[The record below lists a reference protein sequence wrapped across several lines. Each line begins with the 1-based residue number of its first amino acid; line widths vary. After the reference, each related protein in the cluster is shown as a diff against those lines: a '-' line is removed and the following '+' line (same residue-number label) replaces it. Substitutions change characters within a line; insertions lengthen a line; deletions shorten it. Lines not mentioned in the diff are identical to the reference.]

1 MNISLTTE
9 QEIFIQTQID
19 NGSYSSA
26 DEVINEALRLLEE
39 HQRQLKENILTELR
53 QKLTLGTEQISKGQV
68 TDGDI
73 VFEQIFQKI
82 DRISEKQ
89 K

>member
-9 QEIFIQTQID
+9 QEIFIQTQIT
-19 NGSYSSA
+19 NGSYLSA
-26 DEVINEALRLLEE
+26 DEVIDEALRLLEE

-53 QKLTLGTEQISKGQV
+53 QKLTLGAEQISKGQV
-68 TDGDI
+68 TDGDS

-82 DRISEKQ
+82 NQISEEQ
-89 K
+89 Q

>member
-9 QEIFIQTQID
+9 QEIFIQTQIA
-19 NGSYSSA
+19 NGSYLSA
-26 DEVINEALRLLEE
+26 DEVIDEALRLLEE

-53 QKLTLGTEQISKGQV
+53 QKLTLGAEQISKGQV
-68 TDGDI
+68 TDGDS

-82 DRISEKQ
+82 NQISEEQ
-89 K
+89 Q